1 MALSIKNPTTEQLAR
16 KLAAATGVSITQAV
30 TDALEAQ
37 LERTIGARQR
47 IDMDEVRALQ
57 ALVRGLPVLD
67 RRPVAALRDEL
78 WEDG

>member
-37 LERTIGARQR
+37 LERTVGARQR
-47 IDMDEVRALQ
+47 IDVDEVRALQ
-57 ALVRGLPVLD
+57 ALVQGLPVLD